1 MIRNYFER
9 SHGKNV
15 YDGLGAKVKNA
26 FYRAVISNRKV
37 IGNADNVY
45 KFCKD
50 NLKME
55 AADNEQN
62 TVSRREVVFFEH
74 VNRNRPETNVQT
86 LIRT

>member
-1 MIRNYFER
+1 VIRNYFET

-37 IGNADNVY
+37 IGNADDVY
-45 KFCKD
+45 KFCQD

-55 AADNEQN
+55 AADNERN
-62 TVSRREVVFFEH
+62 TVSSC
-74 VNRNRPETNVQT
+74 
-86 LIRT
+86 IY